1 MRRLYI
7 TQPLIFRLDDLYK
20 QYLDTASLSKK
31 VFRTSLQTSLLKKS
45 YELASGSQ
53 FYTIILMLQTD
64 NLVGLIVFDK
74 TNQHTALFDRYNV
87 ELASTVLEKAQVENI
102 TNTYCVA
109 NDLEFE

>member
-1 MRRLYI
+1 
-7 TQPLIFRLDDLYK
+7 
-20 QYLDTASLSKK
+20 
-31 VFRTSLQTSLLKKS
+31 
-45 YELASGSQ
+45 
-53 FYTIILMLQTD
+53 MLQTD